1 MFKNKSK
8 MKKRYIIPEIEIE
21 RIDMDLTI
29 LVQSIDINDEVGD
42 QTGGFINDAPD
53 LIDFGDDDVDW

>member
-1 MFKNKSK
+1 

-21 RIDMDLTI
+21 QINMDLTI
-29 LVQSIDINDEVGD
+29 L
-42 QTGGFINDAPD
+42 TGSANPQFDPNQNTDGMEAPD

>member
-1 MFKNKSK
+1 MFKDKSK

-29 LVQSIDINDEVGD
+29 LVQSIDINDEEGD
-42 QTGGFINDAPD
+42 KTDGFIDDAPD
-53 LIDFGDDDVDW
+53 LFDFGDDDVDW

>member
-21 RIDMDLTI
+21 QINMDLTI
-29 LVQSIDINDEVGD
+29 L
-42 QTGGFINDAPD
+42 TGSANPQFDPNQNTDGMEAPD

>member
-29 LVQSIDINDEVGD
+29 LVQSIDINDEEGD
-42 QTGGFINDAPD
+42 QTGGIINDAPD
-53 LIDFGDDDVDW
+53 LFDFGDDDVDW